1 MQTQKGRQTMKLQ
14 EKAGQ
19 EIKRM
24 RELEVMTQAE
34 LSEETGIDKSDISKY
49 ERGQHNI
56 TLATL
61 ERIAT
66 ALQTTVKIIFKKN
79 KI

>member
-1 MQTQKGRQTMKLQ
+1 MKLQ